1 MSNVAVFEADIDTSK
16 LIAGSQRAK
25 KAFDEIGASGTR
37 AFDSLQGQVEA
48 LQSRIEK
55 LEGQITKSSQKSKA
69 SFSQLSGAITG
80 LTTNIGLQ
88 YYSWDNLDKVQLRV
102 TKSQRLLEEQA
113 AKVKKMQQ
121 EGKVGT
127 QEYAFELRQ
136 LEEMQQRVKQSQGDL
151 NQAQFMFILSSATL
165 ATSTIPNTIRSIQS
179 MDISLKALR
188 TTLWTI
194 ATHPVF
200 LAVTGFFLAWEFGI
214 SKVIEKTQGLKD
226 GEASIVQGLQRL
238 WEGQNKVTSDGVTGF
253 SQYSGAVGETSAA
266 IQGLIPTLGKVTSET
281 GKMTNTVKSYAQALE
296 LIKSRTDEIDS
307 SDFIGNVNDTL
318 KKLAIK
324 ELPSKDFGNFDKFID
339 LRGFD
344 ILDSYNEKWKTII
357 KSIQLADTSTIEHQ
371 RNLHELIRLTVLPD
385 MKEYA
390 EVVKNANDP
399 RLVRQFRNEIQQL
412 AKDFKISKE
421 QAKELLDIFD
431 SFQKKSSDK
440 LGRTGIEDIKAYA
453 EDLGFSSPAEFLLS
467 LDRNEGGDWAGL
479 FMRRIQNM
487 KRSGRLG
494 SISTQELENFAISLR
509 TQGLINQ
516 LSRAVNAW
524 VNLIISGESR
534 SVATAQARF
543 LESIRNNQI
552 VGQHGGLGIGTFGTS
567 PAFRASVQNIG
578 GGIQRSNPRS
588 RVSGSARARRRGG
601 KGGKKPITEEELL
614 LQVFGARGSAN
625 AGTQAFFTQQAMQKY
640 NQTLD
645 LLTEAGLSMPSVFR
659 YGVMRGRY
667 VRTGIN
673 ENFSTE
679 LSALVARAQEIVAE
693 NRFRNITGFSRE
705 TGRQYASQ
713 LGVSLDDITRTM
725 SNELTYNDILAQ
737 INFQRRLASISA

>member
-1 MSNVAVFEADIDTSK
+1 MSNVAVFEAEIDTSK
-16 LIAGSQRAK
+16 LIAGSERAK
-25 KAFDEIGASGTR
+25 RAFDEIAGSGTR
-37 AFDSLQGQVEA
+37 AFDSLQGQVEV
-48 LQSRIEK
+48 LQAKIDSLEQRI
-55 LEGQITKSSQKSKA
+55 SQSNQKNKA
-69 SFSQLSGAITG
+69 SFTQLSGVVTG
-80 LTTNIGLQ
+80 LTSNLALQ
-88 YYSWDNLDKVQLRV
+88 YFTWDNLDKVKLRV
-102 TKSQRLLEEQA
+102 TSTTRRYEEQL

-136 LEEMQQRVKQSQGDL
+136 LEEMQQRAR
-151 NQAQFMFILSSATL
+151 QAQSDLTQANVMFGLSMATL
-165 ATSTIPNTIRSIQS
+165 ATTTIPNAIKAIQGT
-179 MDISLKALR
+179 DLSLKALR

-194 ATHPVF
+194 ATHPAF

-238 WEGQNKVTSDGVTGF
+238 WESQTQVTSDGITGF
-253 SQYSGAVGETSAA
+253 SQYSSTVGETSSA
-266 IQGLIPTLGKVTSET
+266 IQGLVPALGKVTNET
-281 GKMTNTVKSYAQALE
+281 GKITNTVKSYAQALE
-296 LIKSRTDEIDS
+296 LIKSRTNELDS
-307 SDFIGNVNDTL
+307 SEFIGNVNESL
-318 KKLAIK
+318 RKLAIS
-324 ELPSKDFGNFDKFID
+324 ELPSKDFGNVDKFID

-344 ILDSYNEKWKTII
+344 ILDSYNEKWETII

-399 RLVRQFRNEIQQL
+399 RLVRQFRNEVQQL
-412 AKDFKISKE
+412 AKDFKLSKE
-421 QAKELLDIFD
+421 QAKELLDIVD
-431 SFQKKSSDK
+431 SIQKKSSDK
-440 LGRTGIEDIKAYA
+440 LGRTDIEDIKAYA

-467 LDRNEGGDWAGL
+467 LDKNEGGDWAGL
-479 FMRRIQNM
+479 FMRRIQNL

-494 SISTQELENFAISLR
+494 SISAQELENFAISLR

-524 VNLIISGESR
+524 ANLIISGESR
-534 SVATAQARF
+534 SVATAQTRF

-567 PAFRASVQNIG
+567 PAFRASVQNVG
-578 GGIQRSNPRS
+578 GGIQRSSPRS
-588 RVSGSARARRRGG
+588 TVSGSARARRRGG
-601 KGGKKPITEEELL
+601 KGGKKPVSEQELL
-614 LQVFGARGSAN
+614 LYAFGARNSAN
-625 AGTQAFFTQQAMQKY
+625 AGTQAFFTQQAIQRY

-667 VRTGIN
+667 GQIGIN
-673 ENFSTE
+673 ENFSAE
-679 LSALVARAQEIVAE
+679 LSAIVARAQEIVAE
-693 NRFRNITGFSRE
+693 NRFRNVTGFSRE

-713 LGVSLDDITRTM
+713 LGISLDDITRTM
-725 SNELTYNDILAQ
+725 SNELTYNDVLAQ